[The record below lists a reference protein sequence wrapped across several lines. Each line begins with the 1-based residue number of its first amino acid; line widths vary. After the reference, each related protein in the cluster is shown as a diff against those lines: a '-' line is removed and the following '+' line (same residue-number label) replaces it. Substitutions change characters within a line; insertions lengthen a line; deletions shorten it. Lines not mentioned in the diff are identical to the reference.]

1 MCHYIKEYKIFFCV
15 LDTAIFSL
23 YTLYKKITKQQKKY
37 NQFWEMIAEQFIEEA
52 EMPSYARRGR
62 PFADSDMRL
71 QAVYWAHLLWQIPST
86 QGNSIPK
93 KAV

>member
-1 MCHYIKEYKIFFCV
+1 
-15 LDTAIFSL
+15 
-23 YTLYKKITKQQKKY
+23 
-37 NQFWEMIAEQFIEEA
+37 
-52 EMPSYARRGR
+52 MPSYARRGR